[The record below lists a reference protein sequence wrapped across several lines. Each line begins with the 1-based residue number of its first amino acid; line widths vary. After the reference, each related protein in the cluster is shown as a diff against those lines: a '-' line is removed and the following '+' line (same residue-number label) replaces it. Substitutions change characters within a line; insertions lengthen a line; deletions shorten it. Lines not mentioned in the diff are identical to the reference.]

1 MVAIET
7 GGDPGRVRLRMRDGS
22 EIAASF
28 AVLAIGNPPP
38 SDPLAGDLEA
48 SRRYAPDPW
57 EEGALDGLTPEGAVV
72 TIGSNLTMVDV
83 ALALDHR
90 NHRGPIL
97 AVSTHG
103 LLPQPHLSRLPPAW
117 TSRIDG
123 DASGPR
129 DLMRAMREETN
140 AARTQGLEWRS
151 VVDSLRPRTGSIW
164 SSWPDRERRR
174 FMRHARPYWEIHRH
188 RMAPENADTISSLL
202 RSGRLRVLAGRIAR
216 VSETTDALEVRIV
229 GRGGRRE
236 ERVRAARVVNC
247 TGPGMDF
254 RRSRDPLIR
263 DLFARGLA
271 RPGPVGLGFDAGQDG
286 GLIGADGGPS
296 RALYTLGPPL
306 KGMYWETT
314 AVPEIRVQAQALAS
328 RFVGVALGD
337 PPR

>member
-1 MVAIET
+1 MKSTETHRVAIVGAGFAGSLTAAQILRRATGPLEVVLIERRPPFGVGKAFATSLPCHLLNVPAISMSAYPDDPEHLVRWLDSRIKGSKPASGHELFVPRSLYGEYVGETLRSAAERSRARLDGVTGEVVAIET
-7 GGDPGRVRLRMRDGS
+7 GGDPGRVHLRMRDGS

-57 EEGALDGLTPEGAVV
+57 EEGALDGLTPEGTVV

-123 DASGPR
+123 HASGPR

-140 AARTQGLEWRS
+140 AARTQGFEWRS
-151 VVDSLRPRTGSIW
+151 VVDSLRPR
-164 SSWPDRERRR
+164 
-174 FMRHARPYWEIHRH
+174 
-188 RMAPENADTISSLL
+188 
-202 RSGRLRVLAGRIAR
+202 
-216 VSETTDALEVRIV
+216 
-229 GRGGRRE
+229 
-236 ERVRAARVVNC
+236 
-247 TGPGMDF
+247 
-254 RRSRDPLIR
+254 
-263 DLFARGLA
+263 
-271 RPGPVGLGFDAGQDG
+271 
-286 GLIGADGGPS
+286 
-296 RALYTLGPPL
+296 
-306 KGMYWETT
+306 
-314 AVPEIRVQAQALAS
+314 
-328 RFVGVALGD
+328 
-337 PPR
+337 